1 MPEALHHELSDHDR
15 LIAMHVAVSEIRDTV
30 FRTQTLIDQSRTML
44 RKIET
49 YTGSLIDRR

>member
-15 LIAMHVAVSEIRDTV
+15 LIAMKVAVSEIRDTV
-30 FRTQTLIDQSRTML
+30 LRTQTLIDQSRTVL

-49 YTGSLIDRR
+49 YAGVLMNRR